1 MFRGLL
7 ACVFLLASNA
17 CAQHV
22 TVPFVGC
29 PSDGQL
35 GPQPAPK
42 SSTKRLTLN
51 ASTAPGLAYYQI
63 EDGTGVLAPQGW
75 HCFGTYGSSGST
87 IFVSPNR
94 IDAKALFSD
103 GWKGFEGPVVQLS
116 EMLGGTS
123 GRWAVG
129 SMIARVFPAYKG
141 FIVKMQQMGFD
152 PSTTHFPSG
161 PFPGDRLHDLN
172 QHVVEYTTPPHSAG
186 VGTISGLRPDQ
197 LKITGVQILNG
208 VDTDLIS
215 LSVRLPD
222 PLSQLAS
229 AITRQVE
236 EENNSAPPRP

>member
-1 MFRGLL
+1 MLRGLFV
-7 ACVFLLASNA
+7 CVLLAASTA
-17 CAQHV
+17 CAQHI

-42 SSTKRLTLN
+42 SSTKRPNLN
-51 ASTAPGLAYYQI
+51 ASAAPGLAYYQI
-63 EDGTGVLAPQGW
+63 QDGTGVLGPQGW

-87 IFVSPNR
+87 IFVSPNE
-94 IDAKALFSD
+94 IDSKALFSD
-103 GWKGFEGPVVQLS
+103 GWKGFEWPVVELS

-161 PFPGDRLHDLN
+161 PFPGDRLHYLN
-172 QHVVEYTTPPHSAG
+172 QHVVEYTTPPHSTG
-186 VGTISGLRPDQ
+186 IGTMSGLRPDP
-197 LKITGVQILNG
+197 LPITGVQILNG
-208 VDTDLIS
+208 ADTDLIS
-215 LSVRLPD
+215 LSVRLPT
-222 PLSQLAS
+222 PLDNLAPV
-229 AITRQVE
+229 ITRQVE
-236 EENNSAPPRP
+236 RENTSAPLRP